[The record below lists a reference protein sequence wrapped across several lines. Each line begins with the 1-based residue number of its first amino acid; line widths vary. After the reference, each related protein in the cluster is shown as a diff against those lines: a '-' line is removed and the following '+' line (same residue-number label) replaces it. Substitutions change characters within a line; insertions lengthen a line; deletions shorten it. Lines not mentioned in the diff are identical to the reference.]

1 VSGVVTFAGLTHW
14 TTEQGRRLVPVT
26 VKTRLEL
33 PAAAEVWD
41 SEVSTGGART
51 VEGEESV
58 KDFADDV
65 PAEFVTVTGIVPGN
79 AAWAAETDAV
89 SCVALT
95 KVVASAAPFQSTAA
109 SLVKFVPFT
118 VNVKPCAL
126 Q

>member
-1 VSGVVTFAGLTHW
+1 
-14 TTEQGRRLVPVT
+14 VPVT

-41 SEVSTGGART
+41 SEPSAGAASAT
-51 VEGEESV
+51 EGEESV

-65 PAEFVTVTGIVPGN
+65 PTELVTVTGTLPGN

-89 SCVALT
+89 SWVALA
-95 KVVASAAPFQSTAA
+95 KVVVSAAPFQSTTA